1 MVFETDQFA
10 SRATQLV
17 PPLERD
23 DPNNPGQTMKV
34 PVSIPLEIDLALH
47 AAPAFF
53 LLGDYLFFSPPFSKK
68 MRPAAI
74 SACITVAYW

>member
-1 MVFETDQFA
+1 
-10 SRATQLV
+10 
-17 PPLERD
+17 
-23 DPNNPGQTMKV
+23 MKV